1 MSEIQA
7 ESISFAGQNS
17 DEKKDFKTHIDQ
29 VFEAQQNNRWAI
41 AKTTTKERI
50 EKLKRLQDALFSY
63 RSAFHHS
70 LRQDFGKP
78 EAETDLS
85 EIYPTSNEIKH
96 AISNLEKWMKDE
108 SVSTPTALLGSKSYI
123 RYEAK
128 GVCLILSPWN
138 YPVNLLLIPLVSAIA
153 AGNCVMMRP
162 SENTPNTNAIMAQ
175 LIKEV
180 FAENEVALFQ
190 GETEIAEYLLEKP
203 FDHIFFTGSTAIG
216 KKIMKAAAENL
227 TSVTLE
233 LGGKSPVIVDETA
246 NLKEAAKKIVWGK
259 FLNAGQTCIAPDYVL
274 VHEDMEH
281 ELIQQMLKYVS
292 EFYGQT
298 AGERLDSADYA
309 RVINE
314 KQYKK
319 LVELIGKAKGQGA
332 VIHTGGT
339 VVEEQ
344 RYIAPTIMS
353 EVPLDSDVMQHEIFG
368 PILPIIRY
376 KNLDDALDLINKK
389 DKPLALY
396 IFSQE
401 RKTIENVL
409 ASTTSGG
416 VCVNDTVIHYFQH
429 NLPFGGVNHSGIGK
443 AHGIFGFK
451 TFSNERAVLEQ
462 PTRFSAPQLMYPP
475 YKSEVQTLIDFTVKW
490 I

>member
-7 ESISFAGQNS
+7 ENVSIAGQNS
-17 DEKKDFKTHIDQ
+17 ESKEDFKKHIDEI
-29 VFEAQQNNRWAI
+29 FEAQQNNRWAV

-50 EKLKRLQDALFSY
+50 EKLKRLQDALFNY
-63 RSAFHHS
+63 RAAFHNS

-108 SVSTPTALLGSKSYI
+108 SVSTPVALLGSKSYI
-123 RYEAK
+123 RYEPK
-128 GVCLILSPWN
+128 GVCLIIAPWN
-138 YPVNLLLIPLVSAIA
+138 YPVNLILIPLVSAIA
-153 AGNCVMMRP
+153 AGNCAILKP
-162 SENTPNTNAIMAQ
+162 SEYTPHTNAIMKQ

-180 FAENEVALFQ
+180 FAENEVAFVE
-190 GETEIAEYLLEKP
+190 GEVEVSKYLTEQP
-203 FDHIFFTGSTAIG
+203 FDHIFFTGSTAVG
-216 KKIMKAAAENL
+216 KSVMKAAAENL

-233 LGGKSPVIVDETA
+233 LGGKSPVIVDETS
-246 NLKEAAKKIVWGK
+246 NIKEAAKKIVWGK

-274 VHEDMEH
+274 VHEDIEH
-281 ELIQQMLKYVS
+281 ELIQQMLKYLS
-292 EFYGQT
+292 EFYGQSS
-298 AGERLDSADYA
+298 GERLDSPDYA
-309 RVINE
+309 RIING
-314 KQYKK
+314 KQYKA

-344 RYIAPTIMS
+344 NYIAPTIMS
-353 EVPLDSDVMQHEIFG
+353 EVPLDSEVMQQEIFG
-368 PILPIIRY
+368 PIMPVIRY
-376 KNLDDALDLINKK
+376 KYLNDALDLINKK

-396 IFSQE
+396 LFSQE
-401 RKTIENVL
+401 RETIENVL
-409 ASTTSGG
+409 SSTSSGG
-416 VCVNDTVIHYFQH
+416 VCINDTVIHYFQH

-451 TFSNERAVLEQ
+451 SFSNERAVLEQ

-475 YKSEVQTLIDFTVKW
+475 YKSEVKSLIDFTVKW

>member
-7 ESISFAGQNS
+7 ENTSSAGQNS
-17 DEKKDFKTHIDQ
+17 KENFKKQIDEI
-29 VFEAQQNNRWAI
+29 FEAQQNNRWAI

-50 EKLKRLQDALFSY
+50 EKLKRLQDALFNY

-96 AISNLEKWMKDE
+96 AISNLSDWMKDQP
-108 SVSTPTALLGSKSYI
+108 VSTPLPLLGSKSYI

-128 GVCLILSPWN
+128 GVCLVIAPWN
-138 YPVNLLLIPLVSAIA
+138 YPVNLIIIPLVSAIA
-153 AGNCVMMRP
+153 AGNCVILKP
-162 SENTPNTNAIMAQ
+162 SEYTPNTNMIMAQ

-180 FAENEVALFQ
+180 FPENEVAYIE
-190 GETEIAEYLLEKP
+190 GEADVSKYLTEQP

-216 KKIMKAAAENL
+216 KLVMKAAAEHL

-233 LGGKSPVIVDETA
+233 LGGKSPVIIDETA
-246 NLKEAAKKIVWGK
+246 NIKETAKKVVWAK
-259 FLNAGQTCIAPDYVL
+259 FLNAGQTCVAPDYIL
-274 VHEDMEH
+274 VHEDIEH
-281 ELIQQMLKYVS
+281 ELIQQMLKYLS

-298 AGERLDSADYA
+298 SGERLDSPDYA
-309 RVINE
+309 RIINK
-314 KQYKK
+314 KQYKT

-353 EVPLDSDVMQHEIFG
+353 EVPLDSEVMQQEIFG
-368 PILPIIRY
+368 PIMPIIRY
-376 KNLDDALDLINKK
+376 KYLNDALDLINKR

-396 IFSQE
+396 VFSQD
-401 RKTIENVL
+401 RKTIDTVL
-409 ASTTSGG
+409 RSTSSGG
-416 VCVNDTVIHYFQH
+416 VCVNDALIHYFQH

-443 AHGIFGFK
+443 AHGVFGFK
-451 TFSNERAVLEQ
+451 SFSNERAVLEQ
-462 PTRFSAPQLMYPP
+462 PTRFSTAQLMYPP

-490 I
+490 V

>member
-7 ESISFAGQNS
+7 ENTSTETNNS
-17 DEKKDFKTHIDQ
+17 KQDFKKQIDEI
-29 VFEAQQNNRWAI
+29 FEAQQNNRWAV
-41 AKTTTKERI
+41 AKTTAKERI
-50 EKLKRLQDALFSY
+50 EKLKRLQDALFNY
-63 RSAFHHS
+63 RAAFHHS

-96 AISNLEKWMKDE
+96 AVSNLEKWMKDE

-123 RYEAK
+123 RYEPK
-128 GVCLILSPWN
+128 GVCLIIAPWN
-138 YPVNLLLIPLVSAIA
+138 YPVNLILIPLISAIA
-153 AGNCVMMRP
+153 AGNCAILKP
-162 SENTPNTNAIMAQ
+162 SEYTPNTNAIMAQ

-180 FAENEVALFQ
+180 FAENEVAFVE
-190 GETEIAEYLLEKP
+190 GEVEVSKYLTEKP
-203 FDHIFFTGSTAIG
+203 FDHIFFTGSTAVG
-216 KKIMKAAAENL
+216 KMVMKAASENL

-246 NLKEAAKKIVWGK
+246 NIKEAAKKIVWGK

-274 VHEDMEH
+274 VHEDIEH
-281 ELIQQMLKYVS
+281 ELIQQMLKYLS
-292 EFYGQT
+292 EFYGMSS
-298 AGERLDSADYA
+298 GERLDSPDYA
-309 RVINE
+309 RIINE
-314 KQYKK
+314 KQYKT

-353 EVPLDSDVMQHEIFG
+353 EVPLDAEIMQQEIFG
-368 PILPIIRY
+368 PIMPVIRY
-376 KNLDDALDLINKK
+376 KFLNDALDLINKK

-401 RKTIENVL
+401 RETIENVL
-409 ASTTSGG
+409 SSTSSGG

-451 TFSNERAVLEQ
+451 SFSNERAVLEQ

-475 YKSEVQTLIDFTVKW
+475 YKSEVKSLIDFTVKW

>member
-7 ESISFAGQNS
+7 ESVSLSNT
-17 DEKKDFKTHIDQ
+17 ETNFKTQIDQ
-29 VFEAQQNNRWAI
+29 IFEAQQNNRWAV
-41 AKTTTKERI
+41 AKTTVKERI
-50 EKLKRLQDALFSY
+50 EKLKRLQDALFNY
-63 RSAFHHS
+63 RAAFHHS

-96 AISNLEKWMKDE
+96 AVSNLEKWMKDE

-128 GVCLILSPWN
+128 GVCLIVAPWN
-138 YPVNLLLIPLVSAIA
+138 YPVNLILIPLISAVA
-153 AGNCVMMRP
+153 AGNCVILKP
-162 SENTPNTNAIMAQ
+162 SEYTPHTNAIMAQ

-180 FAENEVALFQ
+180 FAENEVAFVE
-190 GETEIAEYLLEKP
+190 GEVEVSQYLLTKP
-203 FDHIFFTGSTAIG
+203 FDHIFFTGSTAVG
-216 KKIMKAAAENL
+216 KIVMKAAAENL

-246 NLKEAAKKIVWGK
+246 NIKEAAKKIVWGK

-274 VHEDMEH
+274 VHEDIEH
-281 ELIQQMLKYVS
+281 ELIQQMLKYLS

-298 AGERLDSADYA
+298 SGERLDSPDYA
-309 RVINE
+309 RIINT
-314 KQYKK
+314 KQYKS

-339 VVEEQ
+339 VVAEQ

-353 EVPLDSDVMQHEIFG
+353 EVPLDSEVMQHEIFG
-368 PILPIIRY
+368 PIMPIIRY
-376 KNLDDALDLINKK
+376 KYLNDALDLINKK

-401 RKTIENVL
+401 RKTIDNVL
-409 ASTTSGG
+409 ASTSSGG

-451 TFSNERAVLEQ
+451 SFSNARAVLEQ

>member
-7 ESISFAGQNS
+7 ESVSLS
-17 DEKKDFKTHIDQ
+17 DTETNFKTQIDEI
-29 VFEAQQNNRWAI
+29 FEAQQNNRWAV

-50 EKLKRLQDALFSY
+50 EKLKRLQDALHNY

-70 LRQDFGKP
+70 LHQDFGKP

-108 SVSTPTALLGSKSYI
+108 SVSTPVALLGSKSYI

-128 GVCLILSPWN
+128 GVCLVIAPWN
-138 YPVNLLLIPLVSAIA
+138 YPVNLILIPLISAIA
-153 AGNCVMMRP
+153 AGNCVILKP
-162 SENTPNTNAIMAQ
+162 SEYTPNTNEIMAQ

-180 FAENEVALFQ
+180 FTENEVAFVE
-190 GETEIAEYLLEKP
+190 GEVEVSKYLLEKP
-203 FDHIFFTGSTAIG
+203 FDHIFFTGSTAVG
-216 KKIMKAAAENL
+216 KIVMKAAAENL

-274 VHEDMEH
+274 VHEDIEH
-281 ELIQQMLKYVS
+281 ELIQQMLKYLS

-298 AGERLDSADYA
+298 SGERLDSPDYA
-309 RVINE
+309 RIINE
-314 KQYKK
+314 KQYKS

-332 VIHTGGT
+332 VVHTGGT
-339 VVEEQ
+339 VVAEQ

-353 EVPLDSDVMQHEIFG
+353 EVPLDSEVMQQEIFG
-368 PILPIIRY
+368 PIMPVIRFKY
-376 KNLDDALDLINKK
+376 LNDALDLINKK

-396 IFSQE
+396 LFSQD
-401 RKTIENVL
+401 RKTIDTVL
-409 ASTTSGG
+409 ASTSSGG
-416 VCVNDTVIHYFQH
+416 VCINDTVIHYFQH

-475 YKSEVQTLIDFTVKW
+475 YKSEVQSLIDFTVKW

>member
-7 ESISFAGQNS
+7 ETVSSSNT
-17 DEKKDFKTHIDQ
+17 ETNFKTQIDEI
-29 VFEAQQNNRWAI
+29 FEAQQNNRWAV
-41 AKTTTKERI
+41 AKTTAKERI
-50 EKLKRLQDALFSY
+50 EKLKRLLDALSNY
-63 RSAFHHS
+63 RAAFHHS

-96 AISNLEKWMKDE
+96 AISNLKDWMKDE
-108 SVSTPTALLGSKSYI
+108 SVSAPIALLGSKSYI
-123 RYEAK
+123 RTEAK
-128 GVCLILSPWN
+128 GICLIIAPWN
-138 YPVNLLLIPLVSAIA
+138 YPVSLILGPLVSAIS
-153 AGNCVMMRP
+153 AGNCVILKP
-162 SENTPNTNAIMAQ
+162 SEYTPHTNAITAQ

-180 FAENEVALFQ
+180 FPENEVALVE
-190 GETEIAEYLLEKP
+190 GEVEVSEYLTKQP
-203 FDHIFFTGSTAIG
+203 FDHIFFTGSTAVG
-216 KKIMKAAAENL
+216 KIVMKAAAENL

-233 LGGKSPVIVDETA
+233 LGGKSPVIVDETS
-246 NLKEAAKKIVWGK
+246 NIKEAAKKIVWGK

-274 VHEDMEH
+274 VHEDVEH
-281 ELIQQMLKYVS
+281 ELIQQMLKYLS

-298 AGERLDSADYA
+298 SGERLDSPDFA
-309 RVINE
+309 RIINE
-314 KQYKK
+314 KQYKS

-339 VVEEQ
+339 VVAEQ

-353 EVPLDSDVMQHEIFG
+353 EVPLDSEVMQNEIFG
-368 PILPIIRY
+368 PIMPVIRY
-376 KNLDDALDLINKK
+376 KFLNDALDLINKK

-396 IFSQE
+396 IFSQD
-401 RKTIENVL
+401 RPTIDTVL
-409 ASTTSGG
+409 ASTSSGG

-443 AHGIFGFK
+443 AHGVFGFK
-451 TFSNERAVLEQ
+451 TFSNERGVLEQ

-475 YKSEVQTLIDFTVKW
+475 YKAEVQTLIDFTVKW

>member
-7 ESISFAGQNS
+7 ETVSSSNT
-17 DEKKDFKTHIDQ
+17 ETNFKTQIDLI
-29 VFEAQQNNRWAI
+29 FEAQQNNRWAV

-50 EKLKRLQDALFSY
+50 EKLKRLSEALFNY
-63 RSAFHHS
+63 RAAFHHS

-96 AISNLEKWMKDE
+96 AVSNLEKWMKDE

-128 GVCLILSPWN
+128 GVCLIIAPWN
-138 YPVNLLLIPLVSAIA
+138 YPVNLILIPLVSAIA
-153 AGNCVMMRP
+153 AGNCVILKP
-162 SENTPNTNAIMAQ
+162 SEYTPNTNAVMAQ

-180 FAENEVALFQ
+180 FAENEVAFVE
-190 GETEIAEYLLEKP
+190 GEVEVSKYLTEQP
-203 FDHIFFTGSTAIG
+203 FDHIFFTGSTAVG
-216 KKIMKAAAENL
+216 KVIMKAAAENL

-246 NLKEAAKKIVWGK
+246 NIKEAAKKIVWGK

-274 VHEDMEH
+274 VHEDIEH
-281 ELIQQMLKYVS
+281 ELIQQMLKYLS

-298 AGERLDSADYA
+298 SGERLDSPDYT
-309 RVINE
+309 RIINT
-314 KQYKK
+314 KQYKS

-353 EVPLDSDVMQHEIFG
+353 EVPLDSEVMQQEIFG
-368 PILPIIRY
+368 PIMPVIRFKY
-376 KNLDDALDLINKK
+376 LNDALDLINKK

-396 IFSQE
+396 LFSQD
-401 RKTIENVL
+401 RPTIDNVL
-409 ASTTSGG
+409 ASTSSGG
-416 VCVNDTVIHYFQH
+416 VCINDTVIHYFQH

>member
-7 ESISFAGQNS
+7 ETISDSNT
-17 DEKKDFKTHIDQ
+17 EINFKTQIDLI
-29 VFEAQQNNRWAI
+29 FEAQQNNRWAV

-50 EKLKRLQDALFSY
+50 EKLKRLQEALFNY
-63 RSAFHHS
+63 RAAFHHS

-96 AISNLEKWMKDE
+96 AVSNLEKWMKDE

-128 GVCLILSPWN
+128 GVCLIVAPWN
-138 YPVNLLLIPLVSAIA
+138 YPVNLVLIPLISAIA
-153 AGNCVMMRP
+153 AGNCVILKP
-162 SENTPNTNAIMAQ
+162 SEYTPNTNAIMAQ

-180 FAENEVALFQ
+180 FAENEVAFVE
-190 GETEIAEYLLEKP
+190 GEVEVSQYLLEKP
-203 FDHIFFTGSTAIG
+203 FDHIFFTGSTAVG
-216 KKIMKAAAENL
+216 KIVMKAAAENL

-246 NLKEAAKKIVWGK
+246 NIKEAAKKIVWGK

-274 VHEDMEH
+274 VHEDIEH
-281 ELIQQMLKYVS
+281 ELIQQMLKYLS

-298 AGERLDSADYA
+298 SGERLDSPDYA
-309 RVINE
+309 RIINE
-314 KQYKK
+314 KQYKS

-339 VVEEQ
+339 VVAEQ

-353 EVPLDSDVMQHEIFG
+353 EVPLDSEVMQHEIFG
-368 PILPIIRY
+368 PIMPVISY
-376 KNLDDALDLINKK
+376 KYLNDALDLINKK

-396 IFSQE
+396 LFSQE
-401 RKTIENVL
+401 RKTIDNVL
-409 ASTTSGG
+409 ASTSSGG
-416 VCVNDTVIHYFQH
+416 VCINDTVIHYFQH

>member
-7 ESISFAGQNS
+7 ETVSLSNT
-17 DEKKDFKTHIDQ
+17 ETNFKTQIDQ
-29 VFEAQQNNRWAI
+29 IFEAQQNNRWAVS
-41 AKTTTKERI
+41 KTTVKERI
-50 EKLKRLQDALFSY
+50 EKLKRLQDALFNY
-63 RSAFHHS
+63 RAAFHHS

-96 AISNLEKWMKDE
+96 AVSNLEKWMKDE

-128 GVCLILSPWN
+128 GVCLIIAPWN
-138 YPVNLLLIPLVSAIA
+138 YPVNLILIPLISAVA
-153 AGNCVMMRP
+153 AGNCVILKP
-162 SENTPNTNAIMAQ
+162 SEYTPNTNAIMAQ

-180 FAENEVALFQ
+180 FAENEVAFVE
-190 GETEIAEYLLEKP
+190 GEVEVSQYLLTKP
-203 FDHIFFTGSTAIG
+203 FDHIFFTGSTAVG
-216 KKIMKAAAENL
+216 KIVMKAAAENL

-246 NLKEAAKKIVWGK
+246 NIKEAAKKIVWGK

-274 VHEDMEH
+274 VHEDIEH
-281 ELIQQMLKYVS
+281 ELIQQMLKYLS
-292 EFYGQT
+292 EFYGQSS
-298 AGERLDSADYA
+298 GERLDSPDYA
-309 RVINE
+309 RIINK
-314 KQYKK
+314 KQYKS

-353 EVPLDSDVMQHEIFG
+353 EVPLDSEVMQHEIFG
-368 PILPIIRY
+368 PIMPIIRY
-376 KNLDDALDLINKK
+376 KFLNDALDLINKK

-396 IFSQE
+396 LFSQE
-401 RKTIENVL
+401 RKTIDTVL
-409 ASTTSGG
+409 ASTSSGG
-416 VCVNDTVIHYFQH
+416 VCINDTVIHYFQH

-451 TFSNERAVLEQ
+451 SFSNERAVVGQ

>member
-7 ESISFAGQNS
+7 ETVSLSNT
-17 DEKKDFKTHIDQ
+17 ETDFKTQIDLI
-29 VFEAQQNNRWAI
+29 FEAQQNNRWAV

-50 EKLKRLQDALFSY
+50 EKLKRLQDALSNY

-108 SVSTPTALLGSKSYI
+108 SVSTPVALLGSKSYI
-123 RYEAK
+123 RYEPK
-128 GVCLILSPWN
+128 GVCLIIGPWN
-138 YPVNLLLIPLVSAIA
+138 YPVNLILIPLISAVA
-153 AGNCVMMRP
+153 AGNCVILKP
-162 SENTPNTNAIMAQ
+162 SEHTPNTNAIMAQ

-180 FAENEVALFQ
+180 FTENEVAFVE
-190 GETEIAEYLLEKP
+190 GEVEVSKYLTEQP
-203 FDHIFFTGSTAIG
+203 FDHIFFTGSTAVG
-216 KKIMKAAAENL
+216 KIIMKAAAENL

-246 NLKEAAKKIVWGK
+246 NIKEAAKKIVWGK

-274 VHEDMEH
+274 VHEDIEH
-281 ELIQQMLKYVS
+281 ELIQQMLKYLS
-292 EFYGQT
+292 EFYGQSS
-298 AGERLDSADYA
+298 GERLDSPDYA
-309 RVINE
+309 RIINE
-314 KQYKK
+314 KQYKT

-353 EVPLDSDVMQHEIFG
+353 EVPLDSDVMQQEIFG
-368 PILPIIRY
+368 PILPVIRY
-376 KNLDDALDLINKK
+376 KYLNDALDLINKK

-396 IFSQE
+396 LFSQE
-401 RKTIENVL
+401 RKTIDNVL
-409 ASTTSGG
+409 ASTSSGG
-416 VCVNDTVIHYFQH
+416 VCINDTVIHYFQH
-429 NLPFGGVNHSGIGK
+429 NLPFGGVNHSGMGK

-451 TFSNERAVLEQ
+451 SFSNERAVLEQ